1 MSMFLSLGLLVGLW
15 AVVLQLA
22 HAWLA
27 QHVVAQL
34 CEDLRS
40 LKTANIERHELGIK
54 FRVGGY

>member
-1 MSMFLSLGLLVGLW
+1 MFLSLGLLVGLW